1 MKNEIARI
9 TQNSNGECG
18 RPNEEYRIRDF
29 TYRKIDVVG
38 GIKKINFL
46 ELGLGM
52 PSR

>member
-1 MKNEIARI
+1 MRSRI
-9 TQNSNGECG
+9 IQNSNSECG
-18 RPNEEYRIRDF
+18 RPNEVSEYRIRDF
-29 TYRKIDVVG
+29 TYRKTDVVG